1 MGDVP
6 HLRMVSTDKGAERGE
21 FERLRI
27 RAALERLRLAC
38 ELVDMAGRGLAP
50 FVPQACGEALLD
62 LSVELSRIESMMAR
76 RALGGGTGCGLP
88 FDKVSDLA

>member
-6 HLRMVSTDKGAERGE
+6 YLRMVSTDEGVERGE
-21 FERLRI
+21 YEKIRI
-27 RAALERLRLAC
+27 QAALERLRLAC

-50 FVPQACGEALLD
+50 FVPQPCGEALLE

-76 RALGGGTGCGLP
+76 RALGDSNRCGLP
-88 FDKVSDLA
+88 FGKVPDQV